1 MSGIK
6 LLKVNQL
13 HHWNVSPKEAVNIQK
28 SLADKILIRP
38 APAHLNYI
46 AGADISYNRRSNYLF
61 AAVVVLD
68 YPTLEIVEIQI
79 ASGASTFPYVPGLL
93 SFREIPLLIKCFE
106 KISIVPDVVMCDS
119 QGYAHPRRFG
129 LACHLGLLLDL
140 PTIGCAKSRL
150 IGDGKLPD
158 FQKGKYTDLIDKN
171 ETIGAIVRSKD
182 NTNPLY
188 ISPGHLININKS
200 VEIVLQCCVRYR
212 IPEPTRRAH
221 IEVNRIRIESN
232 KSKLMIH

>member
-6 LLKVNQL
+6 LLKINQL
-13 HHWNVSPKEAVNIQK
+13 HHWNVSPKEAVKIQK

-38 APAHLNYI
+38 RPAHLNYI
-46 AGADISYNRRSNYLF
+46 AGADIAYNKRSNYFF
-61 AAVVVLD
+61 AAVVILD
-68 YPTLEIVEIQI
+68 YSTLETVEIQT
-79 ASGASTFPYVPGLL
+79 ASGISTFPYISGLL

-106 KISIVPDVVMCDS
+106 KISIIPDVVMCDS

-129 LACHLGLLLDL
+129 LACHLGLLLNL

-158 FQKGKYTDLIDKN
+158 YRKGNYTDLIDKN
-171 ETIGAIVRSKD
+171 ELIGAILRSKD
-182 NTNPLY
+182 NTNPLF

-200 VEIVLQCCVRYR
+200 VEIVLKSCVRYR

-221 IEVNRIRIESN
+221 IEVNRVRVESN
-232 KSKLMIH
+232 ETKI